1 MMRGGGVD
9 VTTNRRT
16 RDEGSDE
23 EGEDGKGDGN
33 AMVLAVV
40 IDSASVTAYQW
51 SGGSCRVAAAAV
63 GAWWQCNRGMVVA
76 AVGVT
81 AAW

>member
-16 RDEGSDE
+16 RDEGSDK
-23 EGEDGKGDGN
+23 EGEDGKGGGN
-33 AMVLAVV
+33 MMVLAVMNG
-40 IDSASVTAYQW
+40 ATLTAYKR

-63 GAWWQCNRGMVVA
+63 GALWQCNRGMVVA

>member
-23 EGEDGKGDGN
+23 EGKNGKGNGDV
-33 AMVLAVV
+33 MVLAVM
-40 IDSASVTAYQW
+40 DGATVTA
-51 SGGSCRVAAAAV
+51 
-63 GAWWQCNRGMVVA
+63 
-76 AVGVT
+76 
-81 AAW
+81 

>member
-23 EGEDGKGDGN
+23 EGEDGKGDGD
-33 AMVLAVV
+33 AMVLAVM
-40 IDSASVTAYQW
+40 DGATVTA
-51 SGGSCRVAAAAV
+51 
-63 GAWWQCNRGMVVA
+63 
-76 AVGVT
+76 
-81 AAW
+81 